1 MKTNIVIIGAG
12 QAGIMAAISLRKV
25 KYDGKIALFTNE
37 KYFPYQRPPLSK
49 GYLSEKIQEKNLYF
63 KTNTFYEKKDIQII
77 RNTKVTAINRETK
90 TILANNKQEYSYD
103 KLIISTGSTTRKLNF
118 TCNEKNIFYLRTL
131 DDANKI
137 RERLG
142 QLESIV
148 IIGAGYIGLETAAI
162 LTKKNIEVTI
172 IEMEKRVMKRSV
184 CKTTSLFFQEKHRGE
199 GVNLKL
205 NVSVTDIND
214 HKDQKRVIASDGS
227 VIDAD
232 AVLVGVGV
240 KPNAD
245 LAINSGLLCENGIL
259 VNQCGKTSDDDIYAA
274 GDCTNYLNTIYH
286 KRINIESVHNAI
298 EQAKTV
304 AAAINGSTESWDQ
317 IPRFWSN
324 QYDLKLQIAGISDDF
339 EQCVIRGKMEDNKFS
354 IFYLKAHKVIAIE
367 SINDNKTF
375 LHGKKIIGAKKS
387 IPIEILADSDS
398 DLKKVISS
406 DKKF

>member
-1 MKTNIVIIGAG
+1 
-12 QAGIMAAISLRKV
+12 
-25 KYDGKIALFTNE
+25 
-37 KYFPYQRPPLSK
+37 
-49 GYLSEKIQEKNLYF
+49 
-63 KTNTFYEKKDIQII
+63 
-77 RNTKVTAINRETK
+77 
-90 TILANNKQEYSYD
+90 
-103 KLIISTGSTTRKLNF
+103 
-118 TCNEKNIFYLRTL
+118 
-131 DDANKI
+131 
-137 RERLG
+137 
-142 QLESIV
+142 
-148 IIGAGYIGLETAAI
+148 
-162 LTKKNIEVTI
+162 
-172 IEMEKRVMKRSV
+172 MEKRVMKRSV

-232 AVLVGVGV
+232 AVLIGVGV

-339 EQCVIRGKMEDNKFS
+339 EQCVIRGKTEDNKFS

>member
-25 KYDGKIALFTNE
+25 KYNGKIVLFTDE

-63 KTNTFYEKKDIQII
+63 KTNTFYEKNDIQII

-90 TILANNKQEYSYD
+90 TILTNNKQEYSYD
-103 KLIISTGSTTRKLNF
+103 KLIISTGSTIRKLNF
-118 TCNEKNIFYLRTL
+118 TCNEENIFYLRTL

-142 QLESIV
+142 QLKSMV

-184 CKTTSLFFQEKHRGE
+184 CKTTSLFFQEKHRAE

-227 VIDAD
+227 IIDAD
-232 AVLVGVGV
+232 AVLIGVGV

-274 GDCTNYLNTIYH
+274 GDCTNHLNTIYH
-286 KRINIESVHNAI
+286 KRINLESVHNAM

-304 AAAINGSTESWDQ
+304 AATINGSTEPWDQ
-317 IPRFWSN
+317 VPRFWSN

-354 IFYLKAHKVIAIE
+354 IFYLKAHKVIALD

-375 LHGKKIIGAKKS
+375 LHGKKIIAAKKS
-387 IPIEILADSDS
+387 IPIEILADSNS

>member
-232 AVLVGVGV
+232 AVLIGVGV

-339 EQCVIRGKMEDNKFS
+339 EQCVIRGKTEDNKFS

>member
-25 KYDGKIALFTNE
+25 KYDGKISLFTNE

-49 GYLSEKIQEKNLYF
+49 GYLSGKIQEKNLYF

-259 VNQCGKTSDDDIYAA
+259 VNQYGKTSDDDIYAA

-339 EQCVIRGKMEDNKFS
+339 EQCVIRGKTEDNKFS

-375 LHGKKIIGAKKS
+375 LHGKKIIDAKKS